1 MPVADGVLF
10 RNNQRSFRVK
20 GKVVYSWME
29 YLAPYLDGRH
39 TLQEI
44 VEGLGPEKQAI
55 VMNLVDSLA
64 TNHFLKDSSYDLA
77 HTLSPTELETY
88 ASEIAFID
96 SFCDSAAYR
105 FERFREQQVLVI
117 GSGLTLTGLVHAC
130 LKCGVRQLAVL
141 TTQECETNTRRHRDY
156 LDLFHQGDPRQ
167 MLREIETPDWE
178 NEAEVLTALHS
189 FDMIVHVSDRPMLAR
204 ARMLNQLCVT
214 HNKNLLQ
221 ALLVED
227 QAWIG
232 PLVRSDANGCWE
244 CAWRRLQANLST
256 MQGHNGLN
264 PQRGHSVPPLSMV
277 IKSTRAQLVEE
288 LHSSY
293 AFQDQTTAPISR
305 FIALPTAA
313 LVANQLAFEILKYV
327 AEAGPL
333 ETAESLIEADLETGC
348 SQKHLFLPHPL
359 CSACHHPAPPTAE
372 LFLDSI
378 HQLEQA
384 EPLAPDQF
392 SERVAP
398 CFEERL
404 GLFRS
409 LDGEDFNQ
417 LPLSVCKAV
426 VSNPLSQET
435 LDNPPEVIGVGMG
448 FSAARRRATD
458 RACEIYAASLVDR
471 RLLLPLPAPTDAIPK
486 GHTVNRVPAFS
497 PDKSDVISEEWT
509 WAYDLQTR
517 QACLVPASLV
527 YPVLRGLSPLSEAG
541 LGISSGMSWAEAIS
555 RALLNLCQHLTI
567 TQLENTQ
574 KSYPQVDLPAIP
586 LEPEGMHL
594 RRVLDLTGEMAT
606 IYDVTGSL
614 QVPTFAICL
623 RDKTVA
629 YSTHVDVAQALHN
642 GLEQAILSWQIPS
655 EQLPVYRGP
664 TLPDLPI
671 ALRDDTKVIP
681 QSAAPKDWP
690 DRQLWL
696 QRALEK
702 NGWRAFATPLDHDPA
717 LRQVQPYI
725 VYVLLAR
732 A

>member
-1 MPVADGVLF
+1 
-10 RNNQRSFRVK
+10 
-20 GKVVYSWME
+20 
-29 YLAPYLDGRH
+29 
-39 TLQEI
+39 
-44 VEGLGPEKQAI
+44 
-55 VMNLVDSLA
+55 
-64 TNHFLKDSSYDLA
+64 
-77 HTLSPTELETY
+77 
-88 ASEIAFID
+88 
-96 SFCDSAAYR
+96 
-105 FERFREQQVLVI
+105 
-117 GSGLTLTGLVHAC
+117 
-130 LKCGVRQLAVL
+130 
-141 TTQECETNTRRHRDY
+141 
-156 LDLFHQGDPRQ
+156 
-167 MLREIETPDWE
+167 MLREIEAPDWE
-178 NEAEVLTALHS
+178 NEAEVLAALHP
-189 FDMIVHVSDRPMLAR
+189 FDTIVHVSDRPMLAR

-227 QAWIG
+227 QTWIG

-256 MQGHNGLN
+256 MQGHNGRN
-264 PQRGHSVPPLSMV
+264 SQREHGELLPLPMA
-277 IKSTRAQLVEE
+277 INRTRAQLVEE

-305 FIALPTAA
+305 FVALPTAT
-313 LVANQLAFEILKYV
+313 LVANQLAFEILKFV
-327 AEAGPL
+327 TEAGPL
-333 ETAESLIEADLETGC
+333 ETAESLIEVDLETWS
-348 SQKHLFLPHPL
+348 SQKHPFLPHPL

-384 EPLAPDQF
+384 EPLTPDQF

-417 LPLSVCKAV
+417 LPLSVCKVV
-426 VSNPLSQET
+426 VSNPLSQKT
-435 LDNPPEVIGVGMG
+435 LDNPPEVIGVGVG

-458 RACEIYAASLVDR
+458 RACEIYAASLA
-471 RLLLPLPAPTDAIPK
+471 PTPTDATPK
-486 GHTVNRVPAFS
+486 GCTVNQVPTPS
-497 PDKSDVISEEWT
+497 PDKSGESVSTQHFSTRECTDPPKFTINTACPCPADRFLSTVPLDEVKEWT
-509 WAYDLQTR
+509 WAYDLQTG

-527 YPVLRGLSPLSEAG
+527 YPALCGLSPLSEAG

-567 TQLENTQ
+567 TQLENAQ

-594 RRVLDLTGEMAT
+594 RCVLDLTGEMAT
-606 IYDVTGSL
+606 IYDVTGPL

-629 YSTHVDVAQALHN
+629 YSTHVDVAQALRN
-642 GLEQAILSWQIPS
+642 GLEQAILSWQISS
-655 EQLPVYRGP
+655 EQLPAHRGL
-664 TLPDLPI
+664 TLPDLPV

-681 QSAAPKDWP
+681 QSAAPQGWP

-696 QRALEK
+696 QQALEK
-702 NGWRAFATPLDHDPA
+702 NGWRAFVTPLDHDPA

-725 VYVLLAR
+725 VHVLLAR